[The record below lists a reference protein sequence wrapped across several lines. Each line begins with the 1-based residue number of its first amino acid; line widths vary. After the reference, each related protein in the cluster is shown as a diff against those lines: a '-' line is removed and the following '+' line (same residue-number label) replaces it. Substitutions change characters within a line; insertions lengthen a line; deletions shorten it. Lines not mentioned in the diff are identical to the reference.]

1 MNFAETSNQLERPN
15 LSIMEGFLVFWLICI
30 SGNPFFGE
38 YGGKYIYAATVLG
51 VFVVSIYY
59 GKMLYNTRLV
69 FWLLGSIVLFMLQ
82 ATVLSEVSILANV
95 NFVARLYL
103 GFLITMLLGYKFRYA
118 YMKVMFFVS
127 VVSLVLWV
135 VNTFVELPG
144 IVANRHLSLVI
155 FNYIPRS
162 ELYWI
167 FRRNCG
173 MFWEPGAFQ
182 GFIMLVPLMYIG
194 QIREFLRQYRK
205 ESIVLFLVLLSTMS
219 TTGYVVF
226 AVLSMLIILKDIRN
240 VFLKFFVAFSTV
252 AVFMWAYNTFDF
264 LGEKIENEYES
275 AVEQESGKASWSR
288 MGALRI
294 DMESIKKHPI
304 LGNGFSMREKYG
316 QLGDKMG
323 GAGNGFSGVLN
334 MLGIPFIFFFFL
346 QLYKN
351 APATSRYEKML
362 FPIVIVLLLNGEYFM
377 NFPLFWSL
385 MFVQY
390 PDILY
395 NEVYNEESI
404 VLDNNTE
411 QLLNQ

>member
-1 MNFAETSNQLERPN
+1 M
-15 LSIMEGFLVFWLICI
+15 IMKKVIIGVL
-30 SGNPFFGE
+30 
-38 YGGKYIYAATVLG
+38 AALG
-51 VFVVSIYY
+51 
-59 GKMLYNTRLV
+59 
-69 FWLLGSIVLFMLQ
+69 
-82 ATVLSEVSILANV
+82 
-95 NFVARLYL
+95 
-103 GFLITMLLGYKFRYA
+103 
-118 YMKVMFFVS
+118 
-127 VVSLVLWV
+127 
-135 VNTFVELPG
+135 
-144 IVANRHLSLVI
+144 
-155 FNYIPRS
+155 
-162 ELYWI
+162 
-167 FRRNCG
+167 
-173 MFWEPGAFQ
+173 
-182 GFIMLVPLMYIG
+182 
-194 QIREFLRQYRK
+194 
-205 ESIVLFLVLLSTMS
+205 VLFLVLLSTMS

-240 VFLKFFVAFSTV
+240 VILKFFVAFSTV

-362 FPIVIVLLLNGEYFM
+362 FPIVIKQKHNNNGE
-377 NFPLFWSL
+377 
-385 MFVQY
+385 
-390 PDILY
+390 
-395 NEVYNEESI
+395 
-404 VLDNNTE
+404 
-411 QLLNQ
+411 